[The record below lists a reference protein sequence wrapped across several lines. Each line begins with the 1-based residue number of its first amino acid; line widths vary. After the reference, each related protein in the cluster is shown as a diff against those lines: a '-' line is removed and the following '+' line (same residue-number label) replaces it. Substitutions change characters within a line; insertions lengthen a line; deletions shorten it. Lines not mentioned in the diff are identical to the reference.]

1 MMKPDRMATAVAIAM
16 LALLPACAGENQAAE
31 AGTAAGA
38 SAKGGDGRNGEYVPA
53 EGWWKDHPEAADGY
67 SYAQIAAVAADTPD
81 RIIVGIRGDLTPEG
95 KARPNSSNYLVVV
108 DGNGNPVERW
118 VQWDTLIGFPHQIY
132 ISPYDPER
140 HIWVVDRGGT
150 SKRIHEQILKFTNDG
165 KELVLR
171 LRNPYPI
178 QSQGGPVRRDDASPG
193 PLEFGQVST
202 LAFLPNGD
210 FLVGDGYQ
218 NGRVIRFDEKGEFLS
233 QFGSVGSGPGQ
244 FDLVHG
250 VAVDR
255 NRRIYVVDRNNSR
268 IQVFTEDGE
277 YIEEWPDIHYPSG
290 VYIDE
295 NESVWVISGALNR
308 VLKYD
313 TNGVLQYHFG
323 AYGGNSPNGPR
334 GLPASEF
341 AGGLARPHQLNVDQ
355 EGNVYVASYAGPW
368 VNKFM
373 PKPGADRSKLI
384 GPPLTIE
391 SAAGE

>member
-1 MMKPDRMATAVAIAM
+1 MRLDRMDVAFAIAITLTM
-16 LALLPACAGENQAAE
+16 LALLPACVAENQAAE
-31 AGTAAGA
+31 TGA
-38 SAKGGDGRNGEYVPA
+38 FEKGGDGRNGEYVPA

-67 SYAQIAAVAADTPD
+67 SYAQIAGVAADTPD
-81 RIIVGIRGDLTPEG
+81 RIIVGIRGDLTPAGE
-95 KARPNSSNYLVVV
+95 ARPNSSNYLVVV
-108 DGNGNPVERW
+108 NGNGDLVERW
-118 VQWDTLIGFPHQIY
+118 TQWDSIVGFPHQIY
-132 ISPYDPER
+132 IDPYDPER
-140 HIWVVDRGGT
+140 HVWVVDRGGT

-171 LRNPYPI
+171 LRNPNPI
-178 QSQGGPVRRDDASPG
+178 QSQGGPVRRDNPNPG

-202 LAFLPNGD
+202 MAFLPNGD

-218 NGRVIRFDEKGEFLS
+218 NGRVIRFNAQGEFIS

-255 NRRIYVVDRNNSR
+255 DRRIYVVDRNNSR

-290 VYIDE
+290 IHIDE
-295 NESVWVISGALNR
+295 NDGVWVISGALNR
-308 VLKYD
+308 VLRYD
-313 TNGVLQYHFG
+313 TNGRLQYYFG
-323 AYGGNSPNGPR
+323 AYGGSSPDGPR

-341 AGGLARPHQLNVDQ
+341 AGGLARPHQMGVDQ

-373 PKPGADRSKLI
+373 PRPGADAGKLI
-384 GPPLTIE
+384 GQQLTIP
-391 SAAGE
+391 